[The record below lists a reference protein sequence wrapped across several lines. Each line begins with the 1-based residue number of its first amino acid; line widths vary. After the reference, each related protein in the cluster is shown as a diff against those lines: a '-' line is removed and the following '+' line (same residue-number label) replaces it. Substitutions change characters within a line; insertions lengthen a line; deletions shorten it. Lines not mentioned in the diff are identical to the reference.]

1 MSMLHSIVLGIVQ
14 GLTEFLPISSSGHLI
29 LVPWLFGWE
38 EPGLSFDAALHLGSL
53 VAVFAYFWRE
63 LLGMVLAVPTAL
75 RRPTA
80 LFRGPASSAAP
91 RERDARLVWLLI
103 LGSIPGGIAGLLL
116 QDRIDSF
123 FHDVAHQDRTVLLIA
138 IVLATVALLLL
149 VADRR
154 GKQTRAIGDLGP
166 GDAVAIGVAQMCA
179 LFPGVS
185 RSGITLTT
193 GLLRDIRRADA
204 ARFSF
209 LLGTP
214 LVTLAGFK
222 GFYDLISD
230 GTGGVGTG
238 PLVLGILA
246 SALSGFAA
254 IAVLLRFLQR
264 SSATV
269 FVVYRVVAGLAIIII
284 LATNLR

>member
-1 MSMLHSIVLGIVQ
+1 MSVLHAIVLGIVQ
-14 GLTEFLPISSSGHLI
+14 GLTEFLPISSSGHLV

-38 EPGLSFDAALHLGSL
+38 EPGLSFDAALHLGTL
-53 VAVFAYFWRE
+53 AAVFAYFWRE
-63 LLGMVLAVPTAL
+63 LLGMVVAVPTAL
-75 RRPTA
+75 RRPDA
-80 LFRGPASSAAP
+80 LFRKPAAVTSP

-103 LGSIPGGIAGLLL
+103 IGSIPGGVAGLLL

-123 FHDVAHQDRTVLLIA
+123 FHDDAHLDRAVLLIA
-138 IVLATVALLLL
+138 IVLAAVGLLLL

-154 GKQTRAIGDLGP
+154 GKQLRSMGDLGP
-166 GDAVAIGVAQMCA
+166 ADAAAIGIAQMFA

-214 LVTLAGFK
+214 LVTLAGLK
-222 GFYDLISD
+222 GLYDLVSG
-230 GTGGVGTG
+230 GTGGIGTA
-238 PLVLGILA
+238 PLVFGILA

-269 FVVYRVVAGLAIIII
+269 FVIYRVVAGLAVILI
-284 LATNLR
+284 LATNFR